1 MELCR
6 DIENKTERQ
15 EVSLTIILFVIIFGV
30 IVLSHEFG
38 HFIVAKKNGIHVVEF
53 AIGMGPTLF
62 RIDRGGTKYSIKLLP
77 FGGACIFD
85 GDVDSLEGREKQS
98 ETGVRAEQ
106 QDGIYRE
113 MPVGTKEIF
122 PLRKE
127 TEGSFLEAPVWV
139 RIATIFA
146 GPFVNLLLGFLIALI
161 LVAYRGTDLPVI
173 QMVSG
178 GSAAEEAGLMAGD
191 VITRM
196 NGERIHVYR
205 EVRLNSMLNSDGKD
219 FSISFLRDG
228 QEYSVELTPR
238 YSEEDDRYYIGLI
251 GVGEY
256 VPCRGL
262 SVIKYGF
269 YEAEYV
275 VRNTIKS
282 LQMLVTGKL
291 GKDDVSGPVGVA
303 SYVGETYETAKEYGF
318 VTVVMSMLELV
329 VILSINIGIMN
340 LLPLPALDGG
350 RLVFLFVEVI
360 RGKPVP
366 PEKEGFVHMAGL
378 ILFFL
383 LMIFVMY
390 NDIMRLF
397 R

>member
-1 MELCR
+1 M
-6 DIENKTERQ
+6 
-15 EVSLTIILFVIIFGV
+15 TIILFVIIFGV

-53 AIGMGPTLF
+53 AVGMGPTLF
-62 RIDRGGTKYSIKLLP
+62 HIDRGGTKYSIKVLP
-77 FGGACIFD
+77 FGGACMFEGED
-85 GDVDSLEGREKQS
+85 GLSEEQEKQS
-98 ETGVRAEQ
+98 GENGQE
-106 QDGIYRE
+106 GICRE
-113 MPVGTKEIF
+113 MPVAAKEIF
-122 PLRKE
+122 PLQKDVG
-127 TEGSFLEAPVWV
+127 GSFLDAPVWV

-146 GPFVNLLLGFLIALI
+146 GPFVNLLLGFVIALI

-173 QMVSG
+173 QMVSE

-219 FSISFLRDG
+219 FSISYLRDG
-228 QEYSVELTPR
+228 KEYSVVLTPR
-238 YSEEDDRYYIGLI
+238 YSEEDDRYYIGLV

-256 VPCRGL
+256 APCRGL

-269 YEAEYV
+269 YESEYV

-303 SYVGETYETAKEYGF
+303 SYVGETYQTAKEYGF
-318 VTVVMSMLELV
+318 MTVLMSMLELV

-350 RLVFLFVEVI
+350 RLVFLFVEVV

-383 LMIFVMY
+383 LMVFVMY
-390 NDIMRLF
+390 NDIMRII

>member
-1 MELCR
+1 M
-6 DIENKTERQ
+6 
-15 EVSLTIILFVIIFGV
+15 TIILFILIFGV

-53 AIGMGPTLF
+53 AIGMGPTLLH
-62 RIDRGGTKYSIKLLP
+62 IDRGGTKYSIKLLP
-77 FGGACIFD
+77 FGGACMFEGEEGLSGIEEED
-85 GDVDSLEGREKQS
+85 TDRQKHGGVYREAGRE
-98 ETGVRAEQ
+98 AEGAFLPAKDQ
-106 QDGIYRE
+106 G
-113 MPVGTKEIF
+113 
-122 PLRKE
+122 
-127 TEGSFLEAPVWV
+127 GSFLEASVWT

-146 GPFVNLLLGFLIALI
+146 GPFVNLMMGFLIALI

-173 QMVSG
+173 QMVSED
-178 GSAAEEAGLMAGD
+178 SAAEEAGLMAGD
-191 VITRM
+191 VITQM
-196 NGERIHVYR
+196 NGEKIHVYR

-219 FSISFLRDG
+219 FTISYLRDKK
-228 QEYSVELTPR
+228 EYSVVLTPR
-238 YSEEDDRYYIGLI
+238 YSEEDDRYYIGLM

-256 VPCRGL
+256 MPCKGF
-262 SVIKYGF
+262 SIIKYGF
-269 YEAEYV
+269 YESEYV
-275 VRNTIKS
+275 LKNTIKS

-303 SYVGETYETAKEYGF
+303 SYVGETYESVKEYGF
-318 VTVVMSMLELV
+318 LTVLMTMLELV
-329 VILSINIGIMN
+329 VILSINLGIMN

-350 RLVFLFVEVI
+350 RLVFMFFEVI

-366 PEKEGFVHMAGL
+366 PEKEGLVHMAGL

-390 NDIMRLF
+390 NDIMRLI

>member
-1 MELCR
+1 M
-6 DIENKTERQ
+6 
-15 EVSLTIILFVIIFGV
+15 TIILFVIIFGV

-62 RIDRGGTKYSIKLLP
+62 HIDRGGTKYSIKVLP
-77 FGGACIFD
+77 FGGACMFEGED
-85 GDVDSLEGREKQS
+85 GLQEDEEKQS
-98 ETGVRAEQ
+98 GESGQE
-106 QDGIYRE
+106 GIFRE
-113 MPVGTKEIF
+113 MPVAAKEIF
-122 PLRKE
+122 PLQE
-127 TEGSFLEAPVWV
+127 DVGGSFLKAPVWV

-146 GPFVNLLLGFLIALI
+146 GPFVNLLLGFVIALI

-173 QMVSG
+173 QTVSE

-219 FSISFLRDG
+219 FSISYLRDG
-228 QEYSVELTPR
+228 REYSVVLTPR

-256 VPCRGL
+256 APCRGL

-269 YEAEYV
+269 YESEFV
-275 VRNTIKS
+275 VRNTVKS

-318 VTVVMSMLELV
+318 MTVLMSMLELV
-329 VILSINIGIMN
+329 VVLSINIGIMN

-390 NDIMRLF
+390 NDIMRII

>member
-1 MELCR
+1 M
-6 DIENKTERQ
+6 
-15 EVSLTIILFVIIFGV
+15 TIILFVIIFGV

-38 HFIVAKKNGIHVVEF
+38 HFLVGRKNGIHVVEF
-53 AIGMGPTLF
+53 AIGMGPTIF
-62 RIDRGGTKYSIKLLP
+62 HIDRGGTKYSIKLLP
-77 FGGACIFD
+77 FGGACMFEGED
-85 GDVDSLEGREKQS
+85 GLSAEPEKS
-98 ETGVRAEQ
+98 EDHEPES
-106 QDGIYRE
+106 IYRE
-113 MPVGTKEIF
+113 MPVSTKEIF
-122 PLRKE
+122 PLQKD
-127 TEGSFLEAPVWV
+127 TGGSFLKAPVWS
-139 RIATIFA
+139 RIATVFA
-146 GPFVNLLLGFLIALI
+146 GPFVNLLLGFLIAVI

-173 QMVSG
+173 QMVSED
-178 GSAAEEAGLMAGD
+178 SAAEEAGLMAGD

-219 FSISFLRDG
+219 FSISYLRDG
-228 QEYSVELTPR
+228 QEYSVVLTPR
-238 YSEEDDRYYIGLI
+238 YSEEDDRYYIGLL

-256 VPCRGL
+256 ASCKGL
-262 SVIKYGF
+262 SIIKYGF
-269 YEAEYV
+269 YESEYV

-303 SYVGETYETAKEYGF
+303 SYVGETYEEVKEYGF
-318 VTVVMSMLELV
+318 ITVLMTMLELV

-350 RLVFLFVEVI
+350 RLVFLLLEVI

-378 ILFFL
+378 ILFLL

-390 NDIMRLF
+390 NDIMRLI

>member
-1 MELCR
+1 M
-6 DIENKTERQ
+6 
-15 EVSLTIILFVIIFGV
+15 TILLFILIFGV

-62 RIDRGGTKYSIKLLP
+62 HIDRGGTKYSIKLLP
-77 FGGACIFD
+77 FGGACMFEGED
-85 GDVDSLEGREKQS
+85 GLAEEKQ
-98 ETGVRAEQ
+98 EAEE
-106 QDGIYRE
+106 G
-113 MPVGTKEIF
+113 
-122 PLRKE
+122 
-127 TEGSFLEAPVWV
+127 GSFLKAPVWV

-173 QMVSG
+173 QKVSE

-196 NGERIHVYR
+196 NGEKIHVYR
-205 EVRLNSMLNSDGKD
+205 EVRLNSMLNSDGKE
-219 FSISFLRDG
+219 FSISYLRNG
-228 QEYSVELTPR
+228 QEYSVTLTPR
-238 YSEEDDRYYIGLI
+238 YSEDDDRYYIGLMGI
-251 GVGEY
+251 GEY
-256 VPCRGL
+256 APCRGL
-262 SVIKYGF
+262 SVIRYGF
-269 YEAEYV
+269 YESQFV
-275 VRNTIKS
+275 VKNTIKS

-291 GKDDVSGPVGVA
+291 GRDDVSGPVGMA
-303 SYVGETYETAKEYGF
+303 SYVGETYEEVKEYGF
-318 VTVVMSMLELV
+318 LTVLMTMLELV

-350 RLVFLFVEVI
+350 RLVFLILEVV

-383 LMIFVMY
+383 LMLFVMY
-390 NDIMRLF
+390 NDIMRIIQ
-397 R
+397 

>member
-1 MELCR
+1 M
-6 DIENKTERQ
+6 
-15 EVSLTIILFVIIFGV
+15 TIILFVLIFGV

-53 AIGMGPTLF
+53 AVGMGPTLLHL
-62 RIDRGGTKYSIKLLP
+62 DRGGTRYSIKLLP
-77 FGGACIFD
+77 FGGACMFEGED
-85 GDVDSLEGREKQS
+85 GLSDREDREAGESKQGGIYAEASGRE
-98 ETGVRAEQ
+98 
-106 QDGIYRE
+106 
-113 MPVGTKEIF
+113 EIRL
-122 PLRKE
+122 PLQE
-127 TEGSFLEAPVWV
+127 DQGGSFLEAPVWT

-173 QMVSG
+173 QMVSED
-178 GSAAEEAGLMAGD
+178 SAAEDAGLMAGD

-196 NGERIHVYR
+196 NGEKIHVYR

-219 FSISFLRDG
+219 FSISYLRDG
-228 QEYSVELTPR
+228 KEHTVVLTPR
-238 YSEEDDRYYIGLI
+238 YSEEDDRYYIGLM

-256 VPCRGL
+256 ASCKGF
-262 SVIKYGF
+262 SIIKYGF
-269 YEAEYV
+269 YESEYV
-275 VRNTIKS
+275 LRNTIKS
-282 LQMLVTGKL
+282 IQMLVTGKL

-303 SYVGETYETAKEYGF
+303 SYVGETYESVKEYGF
-318 VTVVMSMLELV
+318 LTVLMTMLELV
-329 VILSINIGIMN
+329 VILSINLGIMN

-350 RLVFLFVEVI
+350 RLVFMFLEVI

-366 PEKEGFVHMAGL
+366 PEKEGLVHMAGL

-390 NDIMRLF
+390 NDIMRLI

>member
-1 MELCR
+1 M
-6 DIENKTERQ
+6 
-15 EVSLTIILFVIIFGV
+15 TIILFIIIFGI

-53 AIGMGPTLF
+53 AIGMGPTLLHL
-62 RIDRGGTKYSIKLLP
+62 DRGGTKYSVKLLP
-77 FGGACIFD
+77 FGGACMFE
-85 GDVDSLEGREKQS
+85 GEDSLSGEKAAPESWERGGLYRTIPGGRE
-98 ETGVRAEQ
+98 EEFLP
-106 QDGIYRE
+106 RE
-113 MPVGTKEIF
+113 NRG
-122 PLRKE
+122 
-127 TEGSFLEAPVWV
+127 GSFLEASVWT

-173 QMVSG
+173 QMISE
-178 GSAAEEAGLMAGD
+178 GSAAEDAGLMAGD

-196 NGERIHVYR
+196 NGEKIHVYR

-219 FSISFLRDG
+219 FSISYLRDG
-228 QEYSVELTPR
+228 TEYSVVLTPR
-238 YSEEDDRYYIGLI
+238 YSEADGRYYIGLM

-256 VPCRGL
+256 MPCRGL
-262 SVIKYGF
+262 SIIKYGF
-269 YEAEYV
+269 YESEYV
-275 VRNTIKS
+275 IKNTIKS

-303 SYVGETYETAKEYGF
+303 SYVGETYETVKEYGF
-318 VTVVMSMLELV
+318 VTVLMTMLELV
-329 VILSINIGIMN
+329 VILSINLGVMN

-350 RLVFLFVEVI
+350 RLVFLLLEVV

-390 NDIMRLF
+390 NDIMRLV

>member
-1 MELCR
+1 M
-6 DIENKTERQ
+6 
-15 EVSLTIILFVIIFGV
+15 TIILFILIFGI

-53 AIGMGPTLF
+53 AIGMGPTLLH
-62 RIDRGGTKYSIKLLP
+62 IDRGGTKYSIKLLP
-77 FGGACIFD
+77 FGGACMFEGED
-85 GDVDSLEGREKQS
+85 GLSAEKEEKQ
-98 ETGVRAEQ
+98 EIPEQKDIYDERAFSPQENA
-106 QDGIYRE
+106 G
-113 MPVGTKEIF
+113 
-122 PLRKE
+122 
-127 TEGSFLEAPVWV
+127 GSFLEASVWT

-173 QMVSG
+173 QMISE
-178 GSAAEEAGLMAGD
+178 GSAAEEAGMKAGD

-219 FSISFLRDG
+219 FSISYLRDG
-228 QEYSVELTPR
+228 QEYSVVLTPR
-238 YSEEDDRYYIGLI
+238 YSEEDDRYYIGLM

-256 VPCRGL
+256 ASCKGFSIL
-262 SVIKYGF
+262 KYGF
-269 YEAEYV
+269 YESEYV
-275 VRNTIKS
+275 IRNTIKS

-303 SYVGETYETAKEYGF
+303 SYVGETYETVKEYGF
-318 VTVVMSMLELV
+318 LTVLMTMLELV
-329 VILSINIGIMN
+329 VILSINLGVMN

-383 LMIFVMY
+383 LMVFVMY
-390 NDIMRLF
+390 NDIMRII

>member
-1 MELCR
+1 M
-6 DIENKTERQ
+6 
-15 EVSLTIILFVIIFGV
+15 TIILFLIIFGI

-38 HFIVAKKNGIHVVEF
+38 HFLVGRKNGIHVVEF
-53 AIGMGPTLF
+53 AVGMGPTLF
-62 RIDRGGTKYSIKLLP
+62 HIDRGGTKYSIKLLP
-77 FGGACIFD
+77 FGGACMF
-85 GDVDSLEGREKQS
+85 EGTDELSGQEEKPEES
-98 ETGVRAEQ
+98 RVGGVC
-106 QDGIYRE
+106 RE
-113 MPVGTKEIF
+113 MPLGTKEIF
-122 PLRKE
+122 PLQKDE
-127 TEGSFLEAPVWV
+127 GGSFLKASVWS

-173 QMVSG
+173 QMISE
-178 GSAAEEAGLMAGD
+178 GSAAEEAGLQAGD

-196 NGERIHVYR
+196 NGERIHLYR

-219 FSISFLRDG
+219 FSISYLRDG
-228 QEYSVELTPR
+228 EEYSVVLTPR
-238 YSEEDDRYYIGLI
+238 YDAEDDRYYIGLM

-256 VPCRGL
+256 AQCSGFSIL
-262 SVIKYGF
+262 KYGF
-269 YEAEYV
+269 YESEYV
-275 VRNTIKS
+275 VKNTIKS

-291 GKDDVSGPVGVA
+291 GKDDISGPVGVA
-303 SYVGETYETAKEYGF
+303 DYVGETYETAKEYGF
-318 VTVVMSMLELV
+318 MTVLMSMLELV

>member
-1 MELCR
+1 M
-6 DIENKTERQ
+6 
-15 EVSLTIILFVIIFGV
+15 TIILFVIIFGI

-53 AIGMGPTLF
+53 AVGMGPTLF
-62 RIDRGGTKYSIKLLP
+62 HIDKGGTKYSIRLLP
-77 FGGACIFD
+77 FGGACMFEGED
-85 GDVDSLEGREKQS
+85 GLAKDQESGEQKEP
-98 ETGVRAEQ
+98 EPIPATG
-106 QDGIYRE
+106 QDG
-113 MPVGTKEIF
+113 
-122 PLRKE
+122 
-127 TEGSFLEAPVWV
+127 GSFLEASVWT

-161 LVAYRGTDLPVI
+161 LVVYRGTDLPVI
-173 QMVSG
+173 QQVAED
-178 GSAAEEAGLMAGD
+178 SAAEEAGLKAGD

-196 NGERIHVYR
+196 NGEKIHVYR

-219 FSISFLRDG
+219 FTISYLRDRE
-228 QEYSVELTPR
+228 EYSVTLTPR
-238 YSEEDDRYYIGLI
+238 YSGEDDRYYIGLM

-256 VPCRGL
+256 APCRGI
-262 SVIKYGF
+262 SVIRYGF
-269 YEAEYV
+269 YESQYV
-275 VRNTIKS
+275 VKNTIKS

-291 GKDDVSGPVGVA
+291 GRDDVSGPVGMA
-303 SYVGETYETAKEYGF
+303 SYVGETYEEVKEYGSL
-318 VTVVMSMLELV
+318 VVLMTMLELV

-350 RLVFLFVEVI
+350 RLVFLFLEVL

-383 LMIFVMY
+383 LMLFVMY
-390 NDIMRLF
+390 NDIMRII

>member
-1 MELCR
+1 M
-6 DIENKTERQ
+6 
-15 EVSLTIILFVIIFGV
+15 TIILFVIIFGI

-38 HFIVAKKNGIHVVEF
+38 HFLVAKKNGIHVVEF
-53 AIGMGPTLF
+53 AIGMGPTLYH
-62 RIDRGGTKYSIKLLP
+62 IDRGGTKYSIKLLP
-77 FGGACIFD
+77 FGGACMFEGED
-85 GDVDSLEGREKQS
+85 GLSAERE
-98 ETGVRAEQ
+98 
-106 QDGIYRE
+106 
-113 MPVGTKEIF
+113 
-122 PLRKE
+122 E
-127 TEGSFLEAPVWV
+127 TERYLRREGEGGSFLDAPVWS
-139 RIATIFA
+139 RIATVFA

-173 QMVSG
+173 QMVSE

-196 NGERIHVYR
+196 NGEKIHVYR

-219 FSISFLRDG
+219 FSISYLRDG
-228 QEYSVELTPR
+228 EEYSVVLTPT
-238 YSEEDDRYYIGLI
+238 YSAEDDRYYIGLM

-256 VPCRGL
+256 MPCRGF
-262 SVIKYGF
+262 SIIKYGY
-269 YEAEYV
+269 YESEYV
-275 VRNTIKS
+275 LKNTIKS

-318 VTVVMSMLELV
+318 LTVLMSMLELV
-329 VILSINIGIMN
+329 VILSINIGVMN

-350 RLVFLFVEVI
+350 RLVFMFLEVV

-378 ILFFL
+378 ILFFI

>member
-1 MELCR
+1 M
-6 DIENKTERQ
+6 T
-15 EVSLTIILFVIIFGV
+15 VILFVIIFGV

-62 RIDRGGTKYSIKLLP
+62 HIDRGGTKYSIKLLP
-77 FGGACIFD
+77 FGGACMFEGED
-85 GDVDSLEGREKQS
+85 GLATEKQS
-98 ETGVRAEQ
+98 EEKSDIPRER
-106 QDGIYRE
+106 QDGVYRE
-113 MPVGTKEIF
+113 MPVAAKEIF

-127 TEGSFLEAPVWV
+127 TGGSFLEASVWV

-173 QMVSG
+173 QMVSED
-178 GSAAEEAGLMAGD
+178 SAAEEAGLMAGD

-205 EVRLNSMLNSDGKD
+205 EVRLNSLLNSDGKD
-219 FSISFLRDG
+219 FYISYLRDG
-228 QEYSVELTPR
+228 QEYSVTLTPK
-238 YSEEDDRYYIGLI
+238 YSKEDDRYYIGLMGI
-251 GVGEY
+251 GEY
-256 VPCRGL
+256 APCRGF
-262 SVIKYGF
+262 SVVRYGF
-269 YEAEYV
+269 YESQFV
-275 VRNTIKS
+275 VKNTIKS

-291 GKDDVSGPVGVA
+291 GRDDVSGPVGVA
-303 SYVGETYETAKEYGF
+303 SYVGETYEEVKEYGF
-318 VTVVMSMLELV
+318 LTVLMTMLELV
-329 VILSINIGIMN
+329 VILSINIGVMN

-350 RLVFLFVEVI
+350 RLVFLLLEVV

-383 LMIFVMY
+383 LMVFVMY
-390 NDIMRLF
+390 NDIMRIIK
-397 R
+397 

>member
-1 MELCR
+1 M
-6 DIENKTERQ
+6 
-15 EVSLTIILFVIIFGV
+15 TIILFILIFGV

-53 AIGMGPTLF
+53 AIGMGPTLLHL
-62 RIDRGGTKYSIKLLP
+62 DRGGTRYSVKLLP
-77 FGGACIFD
+77 FGGACMFEGED
-85 GDVDSLEGREKQS
+85 GLSDKEDREADEPKQ
-98 ETGVRAEQ
+98 G
-106 QDGIYRE
+106 GIYAE
-113 MPVGTKEIF
+113 APGKEEAHF
-122 PLRKE
+122 PLQE
-127 TEGSFLEAPVWV
+127 SQGGSFLEAPVWT

-173 QMVSG
+173 QMVSED
-178 GSAAEEAGLMAGD
+178 SAAEEAGLMAGD

-205 EVRLNSMLNSDGKD
+205 EVRLNSMLNSDGKE
-219 FSISFLRDG
+219 FSISYLRDG
-228 QEYSVELTPR
+228 KEHSVVLTPR
-238 YSEEDDRYYIGLI
+238 YSKEDDRYYIGLM

-256 VPCRGL
+256 VSCKGF
-262 SVIKYGF
+262 SIIKYGF
-269 YEAEYV
+269 YESEYV
-275 VRNTIKS
+275 LRNTIKS

-303 SYVGETYETAKEYGF
+303 SYVGETYESVKEYGF
-318 VTVVMSMLELV
+318 LTVLMTMLELV
-329 VILSINIGIMN
+329 VILSINLGIMN

-350 RLVFLFVEVI
+350 RLVFMFLEVI

-366 PEKEGFVHMAGL
+366 PEKEGLVHMAGL

-390 NDIMRLF
+390 NDIMRLI

>member
-1 MELCR
+1 M
-6 DIENKTERQ
+6 
-15 EVSLTIILFVIIFGV
+15 TIILFIIIFGI

-53 AIGMGPTLF
+53 AIGMGPTLLHL
-62 RIDRGGTKYSIKLLP
+62 DRGGTKYSVKLLP
-77 FGGACIFD
+77 FGGACMFE
-85 GDVDSLEGREKQS
+85 GEDSLSGEKAAPESRERGGLYRTIPGGRE
-98 ETGVRAEQ
+98 EEFLP
-106 QDGIYRE
+106 RE
-113 MPVGTKEIF
+113 NRG
-122 PLRKE
+122 
-127 TEGSFLEAPVWV
+127 GSFLEASVWT

-173 QMVSG
+173 QMISE
-178 GSAAEEAGLMAGD
+178 GSAAEDAGLMAGD

-196 NGERIHVYR
+196 NGEKIHVYR

-219 FSISFLRDG
+219 FSISYLRDG
-228 QEYSVELTPR
+228 TEYSVVLTPR
-238 YSEEDDRYYIGLI
+238 YSEADGRYYIGLM

-256 VPCRGL
+256 MPCRGL
-262 SVIKYGF
+262 SIIKYGF
-269 YEAEYV
+269 YESEYV
-275 VRNTIKS
+275 IKNTIKS

-303 SYVGETYETAKEYGF
+303 SYVGETYETVKEYGF
-318 VTVVMSMLELV
+318 VTVLMTMLELV
-329 VILSINIGIMN
+329 VILSINLGVMN

-350 RLVFLFVEVI
+350 RLVFLLLEVV

-390 NDIMRLF
+390 NDIMRLV

>member
-1 MELCR
+1 M
-6 DIENKTERQ
+6 
-15 EVSLTIILFVIIFGV
+15 TIILFILIFGV

-53 AIGMGPTLF
+53 AIGLGPTLLH
-62 RIDRGGTKYSIKLLP
+62 IDRGGTKYSIKLLP
-77 FGGACIFD
+77 FGGACMFEGEEGLSNRED
-85 GDVDSLEGREKQS
+85 GEADVPKRS
-98 ETGVRAEQ
+98 
-106 QDGIYRE
+106 GIYTEASGEPE
-113 MPVGTKEIF
+113 MRL
-122 PLRKE
+122 PLQE
-127 TEGSFLEAPVWV
+127 DQGGSFLEAPVWT

-173 QMVSG
+173 QMISE

-219 FSISFLRDG
+219 FSISYLRDG
-228 QEYSVELTPR
+228 QEYSVVLTPR
-238 YSEEDDRYYIGLI
+238 YSEEDNRYYIGLM

-256 VPCRGL
+256 MPCKGF
-262 SVIKYGF
+262 SIIKYGF
-269 YEAEYV
+269 YESEYV
-275 VRNTIKS
+275 LKNTIKS

-303 SYVGETYETAKEYGF
+303 SYVGETYESVKEYGF
-318 VTVVMSMLELV
+318 LTVLMTMLELV
-329 VILSINIGIMN
+329 VILSINLGIMN

-350 RLVFLFVEVI
+350 RLVFMFLEVI

-366 PEKEGFVHMAGL
+366 PEKEGLVHMAGL

-390 NDIMRLF
+390 NDIMRLI

>member
-1 MELCR
+1 M
-6 DIENKTERQ
+6 
-15 EVSLTIILFVIIFGV
+15 TIILFILIFGV

-53 AIGMGPTLF
+53 AIGMGPTLLH
-62 RIDRGGTKYSIKLLP
+62 IDRGGTKYSIKLLP
-77 FGGACIFD
+77 FGGACMFEGEEGLSGKEEED
-85 GDVDSLEGREKQS
+85 TDRQKHGGVYREAGRE
-98 ETGVRAEQ
+98 AEATFLPAKDQ
-106 QDGIYRE
+106 G
-113 MPVGTKEIF
+113 
-122 PLRKE
+122 
-127 TEGSFLEAPVWV
+127 GSFLEASVWT

-146 GPFVNLLLGFLIALI
+146 GPFVNLMMGFLIALI

-173 QMVSG
+173 QMVSED
-178 GSAAEEAGLMAGD
+178 SAAEEAGLMAGD

-196 NGERIHVYR
+196 NGEKIHVYR

-219 FSISFLRDG
+219 FTISYLRDKK
-228 QEYSVELTPR
+228 EYSVVLTPR
-238 YSEEDDRYYIGLI
+238 YSEEDDRYYIGLM

-256 VPCRGL
+256 MPCKGF
-262 SVIKYGF
+262 SIIKYGF
-269 YEAEYV
+269 YESEYV
-275 VRNTIKS
+275 LKNTIKS

-303 SYVGETYETAKEYGF
+303 SYVGETYESVKEYGF
-318 VTVVMSMLELV
+318 LTVLMTMLELV
-329 VILSINIGIMN
+329 VILSINLGIMN

-350 RLVFLFVEVI
+350 RLVFMFFEVI

-366 PEKEGFVHMAGL
+366 PEKEGLVHMAGL

-390 NDIMRLF
+390 NDIMRLI

>member
-1 MELCR
+1 M
-6 DIENKTERQ
+6 
-15 EVSLTIILFVIIFGV
+15 TIILFILIFGV

-62 RIDRGGTKYSIKLLP
+62 HIDRGGTKYSIKLLP
-77 FGGACIFD
+77 FGGACMFEGED
-85 GDVDSLEGREKQS
+85 GLDAEKQQEKDS
-98 ETGVRAEQ
+98 CTPHDET
-106 QDGIYRE
+106 DGIYRE
-113 MPVGTKEIF
+113 MPVAAKEMF
-122 PLRKE
+122 PLRGE
-127 TEGSFLEAPVWV
+127 TGGSFLEAPVWA
-139 RIATIFA
+139 RIATVFA

-173 QMVSG
+173 QAVSED
-178 GSAAEEAGLMAGD
+178 SAAEEAGLMAGD

-196 NGERIHVYR
+196 NGEKIHVYR

-219 FSISFLRDG
+219 FSISYLRDG
-228 QEYSVELTPR
+228 QEYSVTLTPQ
-238 YSEEDDRYYIGLI
+238 YSKDDDRYYIGLM

-262 SVIKYGF
+262 SIVRYGF
-269 YEAEYV
+269 YESQFV
-275 VRNTIKS
+275 VKNTIKS
-282 LQMLVTGKL
+282 LQMLITGKL
-291 GKDDVSGPVGVA
+291 GRDDVSGPVGMA
-303 SYVGETYETAKEYGF
+303 NYVGETYEEVKEYGF
-318 VTVVMSMLELV
+318 LTVLMTMLELV

-350 RLVFLFVEVI
+350 RLVFLFLEVV

-383 LMIFVMY
+383 LMLFVMY
-390 NDIMRLF
+390 NDIMRIIK
-397 R
+397 

>member
-1 MELCR
+1 M
-6 DIENKTERQ
+6 
-15 EVSLTIILFVIIFGV
+15 TIILFLIIFGV

-53 AIGMGPTLF
+53 AVGMGPTLF
-62 RIDRGGTKYSIKLLP
+62 HIDRAGTKYSIKLLP
-77 FGGACIFD
+77 FGGACVFE
-85 GDVDSLEGREKQS
+85 GEDSLEKEEAGGSEKS
-98 ETGVRAEQ
+98 ERSWQEELG
-106 QDGIYRE
+106 
-113 MPVGTKEIF
+113 
-122 PLRKE
+122 
-127 TEGSFLEAPVWV
+127 GSFLEAPVWV

-161 LVAYRGTDLPVI
+161 LVVYRGTDLPVI
-173 QMVSG
+173 QMVAED
-178 GSAAEEAGLMAGD
+178 SAAEEAGLMAGD

-219 FSISFLRDG
+219 FSISYLRDG
-228 QEYSVELTPR
+228 EEYSVTLTPR
-238 YSEEDDRYYIGLI
+238 YSEEDDRYYIGLM
-251 GVGEY
+251 GLGQY
-256 VPCRGL
+256 APCKGL
-262 SVIKYGF
+262 SVIRYGF
-269 YEAEYV
+269 YESQYV

-291 GKDDVSGPVGVA
+291 GRDDVSGPVGVA
-303 SYVGETYETAKEYGF
+303 SYVGETYEEVKEYGF
-318 VTVVMSMLELV
+318 LIVLMTMLELV

-350 RLVFLFVEVI
+350 RLVFLILEVL

-378 ILFFL
+378 VLFFL
-383 LMIFVMY
+383 LMLFVMY
-390 NDIMRLF
+390 NDIMRIF

>member
-1 MELCR
+1 M
-6 DIENKTERQ
+6 
-15 EVSLTIILFVIIFGV
+15 TIILFVIIFGV

-62 RIDRGGTKYSIKLLP
+62 HIDKGGTKYSIKLLP
-77 FGGACIFD
+77 FGGACMF
-85 GDVDSLEGREKQS
+85 EGE
-98 ETGVRAEQ
+98 
-106 QDGIYRE
+106 DGIAKDQE
-113 MPVGTKEIF
+113 SGEVP
-122 PLRKE
+122 E
-127 TEGSFLEAPVWV
+127 TEKDWQAGPGGSFLEAPVWV

-146 GPFVNLLLGFLIALI
+146 GPFVNLMLGFLIALI

-173 QMVSG
+173 QMIAED
-178 GSAAEEAGLMAGD
+178 SAAEEAGLMAGD

-196 NGERIHVYR
+196 NGEKIHVYR

-219 FSISFLRDG
+219 FSISYLRDG
-228 QEYSVELTPR
+228 QEYSVTLTPR
-238 YSEEDDRYYIGLI
+238 YSREDDRYYIGLM

-256 VPCRGL
+256 APCRGL
-262 SVIKYGF
+262 SVIRYGF
-269 YEAEYV
+269 YESQYV
-275 VRNTIKS
+275 VKNTIKS

-291 GKDDVSGPVGVA
+291 GRDDVSGPVGVA
-303 SYVGETYETAKEYGF
+303 SYVGETYEEVKEYGF
-318 VTVVMSMLELV
+318 LTVLMTMLELV

-350 RLVFLFVEVI
+350 RLVFLFLEVV

-383 LMIFVMY
+383 LMLFVMY
-390 NDIMRLF
+390 NDIMRII

>member
-15 EVSLTIILFVIIFGV
+15 GLSLTIILFVIIFGV

-53 AIGMGPTLF
+53 AVGMGPTLF
-62 RIDRGGTKYSIKLLP
+62 HIDRGGTKYSIKLLP

-85 GDVDSLEGREKQS
+85 GDVGLPEEQEKK
-98 ETGVRAEQ
+98 V
-106 QDGIYRE
+106 
-113 MPVGTKEIF
+113 
-122 PLRKE
+122 

-146 GPFVNLLLGFLIALI
+146 GPFVNLLLGFMIALI

-173 QMVSG
+173 QMVSE

-228 QEYSVELTPR
+228 QEYSVVLTPR
-238 YSEEDDRYYIGLI
+238 YSEEDDRYYIGLM

-256 VPCRGL
+256 APCRGF
-262 SVIKYGF
+262 SVVKYGF

-291 GKDDVSGPVGVA
+291 RKDDVTGPVGVA

-318 VTVVMSMLELV
+318 ITVVMSMLELV

>member
-1 MELCR
+1 M
-6 DIENKTERQ
+6 
-15 EVSLTIILFVIIFGV
+15 TIILFVIIFGV

-62 RIDRGGTKYSIKLLP
+62 HIDRDGTKYSIRLLP
-77 FGGACIFD
+77 FGGACIFGGED
-85 GDVDSLEGREKQS
+85 GLEEEKEDKSSEEPEAIWQEGR
-98 ETGVRAEQ
+98 G
-106 QDGIYRE
+106 
-113 MPVGTKEIF
+113 
-122 PLRKE
+122 
-127 TEGSFLEAPVWV
+127 GSFLDAPVWV

-161 LVAYRGTDLPVI
+161 LVVYRGTDLPVI
-173 QMVSG
+173 QMVAED
-178 GSAAEEAGLMAGD
+178 SAAEEAGLRAGD

-219 FSISFLRDG
+219 FSISYLRDG
-228 QEYSVELTPR
+228 EEHSVTLTPR
-238 YSEEDDRYYIGLI
+238 YSEEDDRYYIGLM
-251 GVGEY
+251 GVGQY
-256 VPCRGL
+256 APCKGA
-262 SVIKYGF
+262 SVIRYAF
-269 YEAEYV
+269 YEAQYV

-291 GKDDVSGPVGVA
+291 GRDDVSGPVGVA
-303 SYVGETYETAKEYGF
+303 SYVGETYEEVREYGF
-318 VTVVMSMLELV
+318 LIVLMTMLELV

-350 RLVFLFVEVI
+350 RLVFLFLEVL

-383 LMIFVMY
+383 LMLFVMY
-390 NDIMRLF
+390 NDIMRII

>member
-1 MELCR
+1 M
-6 DIENKTERQ
+6 
-15 EVSLTIILFVIIFGV
+15 TIILFILIFGV

-53 AIGMGPTLF
+53 AIGMGPTLLHL
-62 RIDRGGTKYSIKLLP
+62 DRGGTRYSIKLLP
-77 FGGACIFD
+77 FGGACMFEGED
-85 GDVDSLEGREKQS
+85 GLSDREGGEPDEPER
-98 ETGVRAEQ
+98 G
-106 QDGIYRE
+106 GIYRE
-113 MPVGTKEIF
+113 TAGEPEMRL
-122 PLRKE
+122 PLQGDQG
-127 TEGSFLEAPVWV
+127 GSFLEAPVWT
-139 RIATIFA
+139 RIAAIFA

-173 QMVSG
+173 QMISED
-178 GSAAEEAGLMAGD
+178 SAAEEAGLMAGD

-219 FSISFLRDG
+219 FSISYLRDG
-228 QEYSVELTPR
+228 QEHSVVLTPR
-238 YSEEDDRYYIGLI
+238 YSEEDDRYYIGLM

-256 VPCRGL
+256 MPCKGL
-262 SVIKYGF
+262 SIIKYGF
-269 YEAEYV
+269 YESEYV
-275 VRNTIKS
+275 LKNTIKS

-303 SYVGETYETAKEYGF
+303 SYVGETYESVKEYGF
-318 VTVVMSMLELV
+318 LTVLMTMLELV
-329 VILSINIGIMN
+329 VILSINLGIMN

-350 RLVFLFVEVI
+350 RLVFLLLEVI

-366 PEKEGFVHMAGL
+366 PEKEGLVHMAGL

-383 LMIFVMY
+383 LMVFVMY
-390 NDIMRLF
+390 NDIMRLI

>member
-1 MELCR
+1 M
-6 DIENKTERQ
+6 
-15 EVSLTIILFVIIFGV
+15 TIILFVIIFGV

-53 AIGMGPTLF
+53 AIGMGPTIF
-62 RIDRGGTKYSIKLLP
+62 HIDKGGTKYSIKLLP
-77 FGGACIFD
+77 FGGACIFEGED
-85 GDVDSLEGREKQS
+85 GLSAKS
-98 ETGVRAEQ
+98 EEAESTG
-106 QDGIYRE
+106 
-113 MPVGTKEIF
+113 
-122 PLRKE
+122 
-127 TEGSFLEAPVWV
+127 GSFLDAPVWV

-173 QMVSG
+173 QMVSED
-178 GSAAEEAGLMAGD
+178 SAAEEAGLMAGD

-219 FSISFLRDG
+219 YSISYLRDG
-228 QEYSVELTPR
+228 QEYSVVLTPR
-238 YSEEDDRYYIGLI
+238 YSKEDERYYIGLM

-256 VPCRGL
+256 AECKGL
-262 SVIKYGF
+262 SIIKYGF
-269 YEAEYV
+269 YESEYV
-275 VRNTIKS
+275 VKNTIKS

-291 GKDDVSGPVGVA
+291 GKDDVSGPVGMA
-303 SYVGETYETAKEYGF
+303 SYVGETYQEVKQYGF
-318 VTVVMSMLELV
+318 ITVLMTMLELV

-350 RLVFLFVEVI
+350 RLVFLFLEVI

-383 LMIFVMY
+383 LMIFIMY
-390 NDIMRLF
+390 NDIMRLI

>member
-1 MELCR
+1 M
-6 DIENKTERQ
+6 
-15 EVSLTIILFVIIFGV
+15 TIILFILIFGV

-53 AIGMGPTLF
+53 AIGLGPTLLH
-62 RIDRGGTKYSIKLLP
+62 IDRGGTKYSIKLLP
-77 FGGACIFD
+77 FGGACMFEGEEGLSNRED
-85 GDVDSLEGREKQS
+85 GEADVPKRG
-98 ETGVRAEQ
+98 
-106 QDGIYRE
+106 GIYTEASGESE
-113 MPVGTKEIF
+113 MRL
-122 PLRKE
+122 PLQE
-127 TEGSFLEAPVWV
+127 DQGGSFLEAPVWT

-173 QMVSG
+173 QMISE

-219 FSISFLRDG
+219 FSISYLRDG
-228 QEYSVELTPR
+228 QEYSVVLTPR
-238 YSEEDDRYYIGLI
+238 YSEEDNRYYIGLM

-256 VPCRGL
+256 MPCRGF
-262 SVIKYGF
+262 SIIKYGF
-269 YEAEYV
+269 YESEYV
-275 VRNTIKS
+275 LKNTIKS

-303 SYVGETYETAKEYGF
+303 SYVGETYESVKEYGF
-318 VTVVMSMLELV
+318 LTVLMTMLELV
-329 VILSINIGIMN
+329 VILSINLGIMN
-340 LLPLPALDGG
+340 LLALPALDGG
-350 RLVFLFVEVI
+350 RLVFMFLEVI

-366 PEKEGFVHMAGL
+366 PEKEGLVHMAGL

-390 NDIMRLF
+390 NDIMRLI

>member
-1 MELCR
+1 M
-6 DIENKTERQ
+6 
-15 EVSLTIILFVIIFGV
+15 TIILFILIFGV

-53 AIGMGPTLF
+53 AIGMGPTLLH
-62 RIDRGGTKYSIKLLP
+62 IDRGGTKYSIKLLP
-77 FGGACIFD
+77 FGGACMFEGED
-85 GDVDSLEGREKQS
+85 GLGASGEGEESADAKQA
-98 ETGVRAEQ
+98 GVYRTTADGQAE
-106 QDGIYRE
+106 DLL
-113 MPVGTKEIF
+113 T
-122 PLRKE
+122 RKSAG
-127 TEGSFLEAPVWV
+127 GSFLEASVWT

-146 GPFVNLLLGFLIALI
+146 GPFVNLLLGFFIALI

-173 QMVSG
+173 QGISE
-178 GSAAEEAGLMAGD
+178 GSAAQDAGLMPGD
-191 VITRM
+191 LITRM
-196 NGERIHVYR
+196 NGEKIHVYR

-219 FSISFLRDG
+219 FSISWLRDG
-228 QEYSVELTPR
+228 KEYSVTLTPE
-238 YSEEDDRYYIGLI
+238 YSEEDDRYYIGLM

-256 VPCRGL
+256 MPCKGFSIL
-262 SVIKYGF
+262 KYGF
-269 YEAEYV
+269 YESEYV
-275 VRNTIKS
+275 LRNTIKS

-291 GKDDVSGPVGVA
+291 GKDDVAGPVGVA
-303 SYVGETYETAKEYGF
+303 SYVGETYETVKEYGF
-318 VTVVMSMLELV
+318 VTVLMTMLELV
-329 VILSINIGIMN
+329 VILSINLGIMN

-350 RLVFLFVEVI
+350 RLVFLLLEVV